1 MNRVNCTNI
10 IVKESITQALLILME
25 SKDFQKITITEIVNK
40 AGVARMSF
48 YRNYD
53 SKEDVILKHL
63 QEIHNEWSNNV
74 QDTNISDFIMTLFR
88 LFESMKPTIELLYK
102 ADLSHLLLRFINE
115 LCGAKAEQ
123 SNIKAYNHAIIAASF
138 FGWYDEWLKRG
149 SQESPEEMLAL
160 FKEDGALAIFW
171 SELLGRELK

>member
-53 SKEDVILKHL
+53 SKEDVILIHL
-63 QEIHNEWSNNV
+63 Q
-74 QDTNISDFIMTLFR
+74 
-88 LFESMKPTIELLYK
+88 
-102 ADLSHLLLRFINE
+102 
-115 LCGAKAEQ
+115 
-123 SNIKAYNHAIIAASF
+123 
-138 FGWYDEWLKRG
+138 
-149 SQESPEEMLAL
+149 
-160 FKEDGALAIFW
+160 
-171 SELLGRELK
+171 